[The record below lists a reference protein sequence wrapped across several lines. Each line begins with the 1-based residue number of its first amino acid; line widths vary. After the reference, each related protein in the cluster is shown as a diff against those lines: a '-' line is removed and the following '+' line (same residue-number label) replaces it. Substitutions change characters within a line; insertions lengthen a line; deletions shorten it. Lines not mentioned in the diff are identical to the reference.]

1 MDVADAV
8 GVADMLDAR
17 DTAKESLGIWKRKVG
32 FIIVI

>member
-1 MDVADAV
+1 MVDAV

-17 DTAKESLGIWKRKVG
+17 DAAKESLGIWKRKVG